1 MSDLIDA
8 FIARER
14 LPADFGDLVTS
25 LHRPLADA
33 VLARLRAPPGPLLVG
48 LCGPQGSGKST
59 GADVLRILLEA
70 DGVACAVLRLDD
82 LYLPRAAR
90 ADLARR
96 VHPLLAT
103 RGPPGT
109 HDPAMGQ
116 ALIRALAAA
125 GETALPI
132 FDKATDDRAPA
143 ARWPRVRGPAGVII
157 FEGWCVG
164 ARPQAADDLE
174 SPVNAL
180 EAAHDGEGIWRH
192 FVNDALAGPYQAL
205 FAAIGFLIMLRPP
218 SFEAILD
225 WRLEQEAK
233 LRQAGGGPRVL
244 SHEAVGR
251 FIQHFERVARHLD
264 QEMPARADVVVT
276 LDPRR
281 RVEGLCVRT
290 PPRPRTG

>member
-1 MSDLIDA
+1 VNDLIEA

-14 LPADFGDLVTS
+14 LPTEFADLVAA

-33 VLARLRAPPGPLLVG
+33 VLARLRSAGGPLVVG

-59 GADVLRILLEA
+59 GADVLRLLLAA

-82 LYLPRAAR
+82 LYLPHAAR
-90 ADLARR
+90 RHLAQR

-109 HDPAMGQ
+109 HDPAMGR
-116 ALIRALAAA
+116 ALIRSLTQA
-125 GETALPI
+125 GATALPA
-132 FDKATDDRAPA
+132 FDKAMDDRAPA
-143 ARWPRVRGPAGVII
+143 SKWPRAPGPVRVVI

-164 ARPQAADDLE
+164 ARPQAPDDLIA
-174 SPVNAL
+174 PINAL
-180 EAAHDGEGIWRH
+180 EAARDGEGIWRR
-192 FVNDALAGPYQAL
+192 FVNEALAGPYQTL
-205 FAAIGFLIMLRPP
+205 FEAIGLLIMLRPP
-218 SFEAILD
+218 SFEAIFD
-225 WRLEQEAK
+225 WRREQEAK

-244 SHEAVGR
+244 SDEAVSV

-276 LDPRR
+276 LDRRR
-281 RVEGLCVRT
+281 RVTDMALKRSV
-290 PPRPRTG
+290 